1 MKKIHLIRNWW
12 YISLL
17 ILFFLSS
24 CKKINYKETTV
35 RGRIVNLATN
45 EGITNALVT
54 VKSYTAG
61 GFPDKSLNE
70 IAVRA
75 DNQGYYSITFEAKKH
90 WLNKDKNGSY
100 AVEYDTEGK
109 ITSFR
114 TGTDGA
120 PEDRI
125 DLKKYFNDDLL
136 TYQHI
141 EKLGEINDI
150 DIKVVLEGRVFF
162 QFYNDKPTPTEFD
175 SLFIR
180 NSNKFVEYRLIGI
193 KGINTENSFLSAY
206 PWYLTTG
213 TNTISLD
220 IRKNGTRTIVDTTFF
235 VEPKDYYIN
244 FHY

>member
-1 MKKIHLIRNWW
+1 
-12 YISLL
+12 
-17 ILFFLSS
+17 
-24 CKKINYKETTV
+24 
-35 RGRIVNLATN
+35 
-45 EGITNALVT
+45 
-54 VKSYTAG
+54 
-61 GFPDKSLNE
+61 
-70 IAVRA
+70 
-75 DNQGYYSITFEAKKH
+75 
-90 WLNKDKNGSY
+90 
-100 AVEYDTEGK
+100 
-109 ITSFR
+109 
-114 TGTDGA
+114 
-120 PEDRI
+120 
-125 DLKKYFNDDLL
+125 
-136 TYQHI
+136 
-141 EKLGEINDI
+141 
-150 DIKVVLEGRVFF
+150 VFF